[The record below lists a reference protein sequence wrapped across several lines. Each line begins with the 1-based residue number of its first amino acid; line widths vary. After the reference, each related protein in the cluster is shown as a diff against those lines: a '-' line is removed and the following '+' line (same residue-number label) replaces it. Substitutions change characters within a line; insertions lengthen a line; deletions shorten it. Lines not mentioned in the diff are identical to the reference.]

1 MNLTILF
8 PLPFLVISLLF
19 LANRASWKLWGKKE
33 AAKERKK
40 KDAERRES
48 DLETGPLEEETL
60 LTDFM
65 VSPEESRSKELDME
79 KESITRI
86 YEPGAGARSMET
98 GTYYPPR
105 EDSDHILGHE
115 VRVKEI
121 PEPQEEVVD
130 HSWIDLDIKRDL
142 NKIFSE
148 LERKKMNCYDILE
161 VPESASKDEI
171 RKAYRKLASKYHPD
185 KGEVLEGTLMDW
197 IREINYSKEI
207 LLDPTLRALHD
218 EKLRQGEMSS
228 EEREVQVKKRFD
240 PSLLGMFPEKD
251 VEISKDVK
259 MSSFVESEDPNS
271 GVGVL
276 FFRKWQE
283 DLEDFGED
291 LMDYIIQLDEQG
303 FIDYGQVM
311 KGDVDD
317 IEDVTKLRKISN
329 FPMAVNNSLLEVWQR
344 PPFYYLAVPIVNKDH
359 VQEICDILKESFGLD
374 SVFFSYPKI

>member
-1 MNLTILF
+1 MYLTIL
-8 PLPFLVISLLF
+8 ISLPLLIITILISF
-19 LANRASWKLWGKKE
+19 NRASWKLWGKKE
-33 AAKERKK
+33 AAKEKK
-40 KDAERRES
+40 KRAVENTERNME
-48 DLETGPLEEETL
+48 GPLEEETL

-65 VSPEESRSKELDME
+65 VSPEESKAKEME
-79 KESITRI
+79 IEEESITKI
-86 YEPGAGARSMET
+86 YEPGAGDQSVER

-115 VRVKEI
+115 VLVKEI
-121 PEPQEEVVD
+121 PQPLEEEVD

-185 KGEVLEGTLMDW
+185 KGEVLEGTMMDR

-228 EEREVQVKKRFD
+228 EEREVKVKKRFD
-240 PSLLGMFPEKD
+240 PSLLGMFPEKE
-251 VEISKDVK
+251 VNISEDVK

-276 FFRKWQE
+276 FFRKWRE
-283 DLEDFGED
+283 DLEDFGEE
-291 LMDYIIQLDEQG
+291 LMDYIIELDEQG
-303 FIDYGQVM
+303 FIDYGQMM